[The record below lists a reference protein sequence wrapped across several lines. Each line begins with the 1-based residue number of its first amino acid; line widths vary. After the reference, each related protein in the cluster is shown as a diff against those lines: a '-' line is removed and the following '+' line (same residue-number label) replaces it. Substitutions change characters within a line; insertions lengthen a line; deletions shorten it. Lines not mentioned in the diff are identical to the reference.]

1 MCGRDENKSDKRQ
14 PEANYIIF
22 EKPKNQNVEH
32 ESPFIRNQTIQQLL
46 FYFISFF
53 FFNLKAQLRAFL
65 TNLLGQLRYRLK
77 TKVEIC

>member
-1 MCGRDENKSDKRQ
+1 MCERDENKSDKRQ

-46 FYFISFF
+46 FYFIM
-53 FFNLKAQLRAFL
+53 FFNLKTQLRAFL
-65 TNLLGQLRYRLK
+65 TNLLGQLRYCLK

>member
-22 EKPKNQNVEH
+22 EKPKNQNIEH

-53 FFNLKAQLRAFL
+53 FL
-65 TNLLGQLRYRLK
+65 
-77 TKVEIC
+77 I

>member
-1 MCGRDENKSDKRQ
+1 MSRRDENKSDKRQ

-46 FYFISFF
+46 FH
-53 FFNLKAQLRAFL
+53 
-65 TNLLGQLRYRLK
+65 LLIL
-77 TKVEIC
+77 I

>member
-1 MCGRDENKSDKRQ
+1 MCGRDEHKSDKRQ

-32 ESPFIRNQTIQQLL
+32 ESPFIRNQTIQQLPI
-46 FYFISFF
+46 YFV
-53 FFNLKAQLRAFL
+53 FFNLKTQLRAFL